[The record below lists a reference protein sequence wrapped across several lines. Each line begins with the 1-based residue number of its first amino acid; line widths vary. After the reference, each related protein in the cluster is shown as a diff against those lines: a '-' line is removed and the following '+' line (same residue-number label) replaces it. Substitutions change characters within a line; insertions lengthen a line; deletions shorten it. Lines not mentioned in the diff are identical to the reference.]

1 VARVLAILGALL
13 CSGCV
18 RGLVYYHAT
27 EPLTTHFDR
36 TPVGDGFEA
45 QGDVKDLNIRYN
57 TFLFLRVLW
66 DENSI
71 GSIAKDAGF
80 REIYYADLETFSVL
94 GIWTQ
99 YRVHVYGVKEH
110 PTP

>member
-1 VARVLAILGALL
+1 VARVAATLGALL
-13 CSGCV
+13 LCGCMH
-18 RGLVYYHAT
+18 GLVYTHVT

-45 QGDVKDLNIRYN
+45 SGNVKELRYN
-57 TFLFLRVLW
+57 AYLRVLW

-71 GSIAKDAGF
+71 GSIAKQAGF
-80 REIYYADLETFSVL
+80 KEIYYADLETFSVL

-99 YRVHVYGVKEH
+99 YRVHVYGSKGDAA
-110 PTP
+110 P